1 MKIVVKESI
10 IDACERIRKEAEAMN
25 YAYDAQKYATYRASK
40 QSQEFRGVHETIDIE
55 HIEVNDNDQKLLQP

>member
-25 YAYDAQKYATYRASK
+25 YAYDAQKYATQAN
-40 QSQEFRGVHETIDIE
+40 QSGPEIIDIE
-55 HIEVNDNDQKLLQP
+55 YTEVKENDQKLLQQ